1 MKYLFQFMIICAV
14 TFAAEVLSKVIPIP
28 IPASIYGL
36 VIMLVLLCTHIIK
49 LDHVEQTAD
58 FMVKIMPVMFV
69 PPGVAM
75 MVYWEI
81 IRDNFFIIFFVNIVT
96 TVLVMA
102 VTGLAAQAI
111 MRRQKKGKEGDADE

>member
-1 MKYLFQFMIICAV
+1 MIICAV
-14 TFAAEVLSKVIPIP
+14 TFAAEVLSKVIPLA

-36 VIMLVLLCTHIIK
+36 VIMLVLLCTRIVK

-102 VTGLAAQAI
+102 VTGLVAQAI